1 MSALRVLGVGHG
13 GIGRVRARAIVE
25 HGAMRNVTLAGTV
38 DPSPRDP
45 SLYPSAPH
53 FARFEEVS
61 PADFDA
67 AIVAL
72 PHDLAGPLTL
82 RLLSQGKPVLVEKP
96 LGITVAETDA
106 LVDAGSRS
114 RLPCFVGYNYRFL
127 PTFVAAL
134 AALRADHF
142 GRLRSIDMLLGHGG
156 HPGSA
161 KEWKLDP
168 QRAGGGVIID
178 PGVHLLDLLLLI
190 EPRARPLLA
199 RGTTGFFKTG
209 VEEDVVCVLASDSC
223 TATVR
228 LSHVRWVNDFRIEVV
243 GEAGYAI
250 LTGRGGTYGPMSVR
264 LGRRWTWNDGSG
276 RSQRETEEVTD
287 FGKNNQSF
295 ELELEAVFDA
305 WQGRTAARGPV
316 APATFVE
323 AQAVARLCAELYGM
337 LEVGGSTPAELG
349 QGDRS

>member
-1 MSALRVLGVGHG
+1 MSAFRVLVVGHG
-13 GIGRVRARAIVE
+13 GIGRVRARAVVE
-25 HGAMRNVTLAGTV
+25 RGATRNVTLAGTV
-38 DPSPRDP
+38 DPHPRDP
-45 SLYPSAPH
+45 SLYASAPH
-53 FARFEEVS
+53 FTGMDQVS

-67 AIVAL
+67 AIVAV

-96 LGITVAETDA
+96 LGITMAETDA
-106 LVDAGSRS
+106 LVDAASRS

-127 PTFVAAL
+127 PTFLTAL
-134 AALRADHF
+134 AALRAGSL

-156 HPGSA
+156 HPDSA

-168 QRAGGGVIID
+168 KRAGGGVIID
-178 PGVHLLDLLLLI
+178 PGVHLLDLLLLV

-209 VEEDVVCVLASDSC
+209 VEEDVVCVLAADAC

-228 LSHVRWVNDFRIEVV
+228 VSHVRWVNDFRIEIV
-243 GEAGYAI
+243 GDAGYAI

-264 LGRRWTWNDGSG
+264 LGQRWSWSDGSG

-295 ELELEAVFDA
+295 ELELEAVLDA
-305 WQGRTAARGPV
+305 WQGRTTMEKPV

-323 AQAVARLCAELYGM
+323 ARAVARLCAELYGM
-337 LEVGGSTPAELG
+337 LEVSG
-349 QGDRS
+349 